1 LSQYTESQLPR
12 RLINASHGRMAP
24 CQLDMQLTRAP
35 APETWGWLSAPEGP
49 RMRASGD
56 GGRRPFRANPSAAGP
71 WASRWHG
78 VVIPDLCPEHSGRHQ
93 REPGSLGRK
102 RLHHEAKQG
111 ALRPASACYSRTIV
125 FELQVMFQVCSSHE
139 EAISCKKEKKNTA
152 STLNRH
158 AEQRVVEV
166 ALSMHQAHMY
176 GMLLTETFCNTQQTN
191 LAVTGS
197 TDEASTVC
205 L

>member
-1 LSQYTESQLPR
+1 
-12 RLINASHGRMAP
+12 
-24 CQLDMQLTRAP
+24 MQLTRAP
-35 APETWGWLSAPEGP
+35 APETWGWVSAPEGP

-78 VVIPDLCPEHSGRHQ
+78 VVIPDLCPEHSGQHQ

-125 FELQVMFQVCSSHE
+125 FELQVMFQHVGARVGTGCRSGAETKHVDLLRLPIFP
-139 EAISCKKEKKNTA
+139 EAVRQRPRKKQ
-152 STLNRH
+152 NRTKG
-158 AEQRVVEV
+158 QWRPSRPRRGLVTGLPLQV
-166 ALSMHQAHMY
+166 
-176 GMLLTETFCNTQQTN
+176 LLTAQ
-191 LAVTGS
+191 LSPHVDS
-197 TDEASTVC
+197 PPVIPDY
-205 L
+205 